1 MFVQQTKLLFQYDF
15 SKLPCGFRKGFSVV
29 NVLLPMIEKFYDRE
43 SLLIKV
49 ALFQLIFLIRSNIS
63 LMVHLMIAKRY
74 DWSKITFLG
83 FIIVICKNLAV
94 EVFKV
99 KIIIA
104 PKFKKDILQIVKIH
118 IYSEM
123 RLNLN
128 LLTSEWLDME
138 LKKLLL

>member
-1 MFVQQTKLLFQYDF
+1 
-15 SKLPCGFRKGFSVV
+15 
-29 NVLLPMIEKFYDRE
+29 MIEKFYDRE

-104 PKFKKDILQIVKIH
+104 PKFKKDILRIVKIH